1 MHIPQPMPGTLRD
14 QAKPMENQRYLNIQ
28 KGHRSYR
35 VLALCMPRQISVV
48 LAICLI
54 HISIALA
61 RSGDNNTL
69 PAPSGHR
76 IAGGDM
82 PLNLLEVE
90 GRWVVTTN
98 SGWHNSYLQ
107 IYDQV
112 QRKVS
117 GRMDLPG
124 VWYGLAYDDKRKLLL
139 ASSPDSSIYVIT
151 FNEGTFG
158 NRREFALDQ
167 CSLPAGLALA
177 EDGTAWVACNQS
189 ETVTQIDYL
198 HDRILRSAKIGA
210 YPYAITKLPL
220 GRLAVSLWGQSAVA
234 IMDGATLMPIAQVP
248 VGSHPADMLYL
259 PEAQHLLVAC
269 SDSDDVSVIDAGKLA
284 EIRRFH
290 LNIPDVPV
298 GGAQPV
304 ALAEDSATGSIYVA
318 LSAVNSVA
326 VFQFR
331 SGKQIEYSFSH
342 LFRVGA
348 YPTALFFSARSKR
361 LFVADGRN
369 LITGPNAPAGTT
381 ATNYPKIGTVI
392 GGAIEAYP
400 DAQLRNQ
407 GKTTNLRREVYDAVP
422 AETAVAKERIAY
434 FSAIHSKRGPIQ
446 NVFYILKENRTY
458 DQVLGDM
465 PEGDGD
471 PRLVLFGEAQ
481 APNHHALARDFILYD
496 NFFVDGDVSADGHFW
511 SMAATATDYVAR
523 LWTTT
528 YSGHATAA
536 FDAPYD
542 GDEEHE
548 HPIAAPRSG
557 FLWDRAKELGI
568 TYRDY
573 GEWGIQDTNDKN
585 KDVVY
590 LAGLKDHFDPYY
602 RDEIGD
608 VTDQERVNEWLKE
621 FRQFEAGG
629 NLPQLTIIHLP
640 NDHTCGTRPGYPTPR
655 AMVADNDLAL
665 GRIVE
670 TISHSRFWPHSVI
683 FVLEDDAQDGPDHV
697 DAHRSILLTISP
709 FTRRH
714 MVEHRHFQT
723 ASALKTME
731 QILGMGSIT
740 FFDDRA
746 QSLLVDF
753 DPQPALDPYTA
764 LQPKIS
770 LTEMNPPDAPGA
782 NESAHWDFSHPDRA
796 PEAELNR
803 VIWQSVRGAN
813 SLPPTPV
820 VQVRVQLR

>member
-1 MHIPQPMPGTLRD
+1 MCTQ
-14 QAKPMENQRYLNIQ
+14 
-28 KGHRSYR
+28 S
-35 VLALCMPRQISVV
+35 QISVV
-48 LAICLI
+48 LATCLLP
-54 HISIALA
+54 ISFALA
-61 RSGDNNTL
+61 RSGDNNTP
-69 PAPSGHR
+69 PAPSAHR
-76 IAGGDM
+76 VASGDM
-82 PLNLLEVE
+82 PLNLLEVA

-98 SGWHNSYLQ
+98 SGWHNPYLQ
-107 IYDQV
+107 IYDELEH
-112 QRKVS
+112 KVS
-117 GRMDLPG
+117 GRMDLPA
-124 VWYGLAYDDKRKLLL
+124 VWYGLAYDSKRKLLL
-139 ASSPDSSIYVIT
+139 ASSPDSAVYVIG
-151 FNEGTFG
+151 FDEGKFG
-158 NRREFALDQ
+158 NRRELVLDQ
-167 CSLPAGLALA
+167 CSLPAGLALGA
-177 EDGTAWVACNQS
+177 DGTAWVACNQN

-198 HDRILRSAKIGA
+198 NDRTLRSAKIGA

-234 IMDGATLMPIAQVP
+234 ILDGATLTRIAQVP

-269 SDSDDVSVIDAGKLA
+269 SDSDDVSVLDARKLA
-284 EIRRFH
+284 EVRRFH
-290 LNIPDVPV
+290 LNVPNVPV

-304 ALAEDSATGSIYVA
+304 ALAQDSASGRIYVA

-348 YPTALFFSARSKR
+348 YPTALLFSAGSKT
-361 LFVADGRN
+361 LFIADGRN
-369 LITGPNAPAGTT
+369 LITGPTAPPGAT

-407 GKTTNLRREVYDAVP
+407 EKTTTLRREVYDAVP
-422 AETAVAKERIAY
+422 AGTAVAKERIAY
-434 FSAIHSKRGPIQ
+434 FSVIHSKRGPIEH
-446 NVFYILKENRTY
+446 VFYILKENRTY

-465 PEGDGD
+465 PQGDGD
-471 PRLVLFGEAQ
+471 PRLVLFGEANT
-481 APNHHALARDFILYD
+481 PNHHALARDFILYD

-528 YSGHATAA
+528 YSGHATGA

-557 FLWDRAKELGI
+557 FLWDRAKQLGI

-573 GEWGIQDTNDKN
+573 GEWGIQDTKDKN
-585 KDVVY
+585 QDVVY
-590 LAGLKDHFDPYY
+590 LAGLKGHFDPYY

-608 VTDQERVNEWLKE
+608 VTDQERVNEWQKE
-621 FRQFEAGG
+621 FRQFEASG

-670 TISHSRFWPHSVI
+670 TISHSRFWPHSAI

-714 MVEHRHFQT
+714 MVEHKHFQT

-731 QILGMGSIT
+731 QILGTGSIT

-753 DPQPALDPYTA
+753 DPQPTLDPYTA

-770 LTEMNPPDAPGA
+770 LTEMNRPDAPGA
-782 NESAHWDFSHPDRA
+782 KESSHWDFSHPDRA

-820 VQVRVQLR
+820 VQVRLQSR